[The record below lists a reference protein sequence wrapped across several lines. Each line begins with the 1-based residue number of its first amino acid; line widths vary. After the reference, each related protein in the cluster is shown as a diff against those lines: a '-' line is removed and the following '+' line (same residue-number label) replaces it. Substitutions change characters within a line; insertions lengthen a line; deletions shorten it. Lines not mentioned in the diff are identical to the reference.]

1 MEIFFLASLQLPRKK
16 LGPQDCCKF
25 PLIHIIFT
33 IISIILTLLTYIN
46 YKLFNFFNFTQQKRK
61 TKAFLKK
68 KKKIVFLFLC
78 SNHLSHL
85 CLKEFITL
93 TKLLIYFKF
102 CPFRP
107 FHRCYKYKDFVHF
120 VDFIDVS
127 ILPRYLKF

>member
-46 YKLFNFFNFTQQKRK
+46 YKLLTLSILLSKKEKQRLFFK
-61 TKAFLKK
+61 L